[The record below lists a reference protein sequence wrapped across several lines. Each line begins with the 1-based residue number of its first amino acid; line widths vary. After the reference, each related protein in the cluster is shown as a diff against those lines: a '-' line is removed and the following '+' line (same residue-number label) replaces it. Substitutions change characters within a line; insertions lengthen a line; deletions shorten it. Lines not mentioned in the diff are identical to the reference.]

1 LYVPFDLVKLDWALD
16 LFFFAVSV
24 LVPIPNQCNIACD
37 PANIIVSGVASDVV
51 VVQVLLL

>member
-1 LYVPFDLVKLDWALD
+1 VPFDLVKLDWALD